1 MRGEWFSLPTLAVR
15 QPASGGNL
23 SDESLPG
30 ISLGRFRAVAA
41 CLGLALSLVDVC
53 PGIALVHLFCFCV
66 MCIALFYIVCI
77 SMVVGDE
84 RAFAMSDLF
93 SNPLSAVVF
102 SYVFNVRAFGR
113 PNSFPN
119 SLSAVALCITRDFG
133 KLNYVLF
140 WFPSRLPATL

>member
-1 MRGEWFSLPTLAVR
+1 MSRLVSLRGGR
-15 QPASGGNL
+15 
-23 SDESLPG
+23 LPG
-30 ISLGRFRAVAA
+30 HRACAFV
-41 CLGLALSLVDVC
+41 L
-53 PGIALVHLFCFCV
+53 CFCV

-77 SMVVGDE
+77 SMVVGVE

-93 SNPLSAVVF
+93 YNPLSAVVF
-102 SYVFNVRAFGR
+102 SYVFNVRAFGK

-140 WFPSRLPATL
+140 WFPSAPTRNFGK